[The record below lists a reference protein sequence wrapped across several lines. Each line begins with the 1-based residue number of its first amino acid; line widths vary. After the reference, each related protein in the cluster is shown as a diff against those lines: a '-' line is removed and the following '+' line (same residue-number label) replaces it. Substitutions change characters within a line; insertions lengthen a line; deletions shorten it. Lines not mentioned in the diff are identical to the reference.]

1 MCDALYRESSGDLTT
16 RPLGCTTDADELF
29 RRAQE
34 RLWLNRTLIA
44 VQPCLLALS
53 SAIRSKGDPSGDYSR
68 KV

>member
-1 MCDALYRESSGDLTT
+1 MCDALYRETSGDLTT

-34 RLWLNRTLIA
+34 RLWEGRVLVA

-53 SAIRSKGDPSGDYSR
+53 SAIRAKGDPSGIWPR
-68 KV
+68 